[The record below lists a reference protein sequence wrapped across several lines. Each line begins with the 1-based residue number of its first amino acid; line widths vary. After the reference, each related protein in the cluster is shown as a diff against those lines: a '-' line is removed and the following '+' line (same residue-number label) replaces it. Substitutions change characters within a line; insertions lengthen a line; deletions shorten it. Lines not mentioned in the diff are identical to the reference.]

1 MKKKSLNIGAVPI
14 GDGAPVS
21 VQTMWKKPLGD
32 NIDPVLKEI
41 HELASYGCD
50 IIRFSAPA
58 IEDAEKIGKIAAR
71 SPVPVVADIHFDYR
85 IALKAIE
92 SGVPKVRI
100 NPGNIGSRGKAEEVL
115 RRASDEGTV
124 IRIGINGGSLP
135 RELRKMEDRAEAMLL
150 AAEAEIDLIEKIG
163 FKEVVF
169 SLKSSDIETCV
180 KVNRLFSGRYPYPL
194 HLGLTESGPLIP
206 GTVKSAIALSRL
218 LSEGIGDTIRIS
230 LSDDP
235 LKEVIAGVELLKALG
250 LRKAGVRLIS
260 CPRCGRSTFDTHA
273 FLRRVEGELLKSGK
287 SAAIA
292 VMGCIVNGPEEAKS
306 ADLGITGS
314 GNEIVIF
321 RDGAIVFKGG
331 MEDAYTEFMNQFNA
345 LPDSG

>member
-1 MKKKSLNIGAVPI
+1 
-14 GDGAPVS
+14 
-21 VQTMWKKPLGD
+21 
-32 NIDPVLKEI
+32 
-41 HELASYGCD
+41 
-50 IIRFSAPA
+50 
-58 IEDAEKIGKIAAR
+58 
-71 SPVPVVADIHFDYR
+71 
-85 IALKAIE
+85 
-92 SGVPKVRI
+92 
-100 NPGNIGSRGKAEEVL
+100 
-115 RRASDEGTV
+115 
-124 IRIGINGGSLP
+124 
-135 RELRKMEDRAEAMLL
+135 MEDRAEAMLL
-150 AAEAEIDLIEKIG
+150 AAEAEINLVEKIG

-180 KVNRLFSGRYPYPL
+180 KVNRLFFSRYPYPL

-206 GTVKSAIALSRL
+206 GTVKSTIALSRL

-250 LRKAGVRLIS
+250 LRKAGVRIIS

-273 FLRRVEGELLKSGK
+273 FLRRIEKELQRSEK
-287 SAAIA
+287 AAVIA
-292 VMGCIVNGPEEAKS
+292 VMGCVVNGPEEAKS

-321 RDGAIVFKGG
+321 RNGAIVFKGG
-331 MEDAYTEFMNQFNA
+331 MEDAYAEFMNQFQA